1 MLLSFVVPTV
11 FIRRATRPPSS
22 STVTSGAVALA
33 DESADVSAESCSPEV
48 MFCAESSTPPTGY
61 SRSAAAR
68 LSVMPVTVLP
78 PVSASGC
85 TISSWQ
91 SFSCV
96 VMPSSSACAASLRTL
111 AEVRGV
117 GEGCAASCPRRTH
130 TTTSTTA
137 NTVSTSR

>member
-1 MLLSFVVPTV
+1 
-11 FIRRATRPPSS
+11 
-22 STVTSGAVALA
+22 
-33 DESADVSAESCSPEV
+33 
-48 MFCAESSTPPTGY
+48 
-61 SRSAAAR
+61 
-68 LSVMPVTVLP
+68 MPVTVLP
-78 PVSASGC
+78 PVRTSGC

-91 SFSCV
+91 IFSCV
-96 VMPSSSACAASLRTL
+96 VMPSSSACAASLRTSAEVRGVGE

>member
-1 MLLSFVVPTV
+1 MLPSFVVPTV
-11 FIRRATRPPSS
+11 FISRATRPPSS
-22 STVTSGAVALA
+22 STEMSGAVLHPF
-33 DESADVSAESCSPEV
+33 ESAAVSAASCSPEV
-48 MFCAESSTPPTGY
+48 MFPAESSTPPTGY

-91 SFSCV
+91 IFSCV
-96 VMPSSSACAASLRTL
+96 VMPSSSACAASLRTS

-130 TTTSTTA
+130 MTTSTA
-137 NTVSTSR
+137 ASTVSTSR